1 MEESKTTS
9 ATSLTQK
16 IKDLVKNPQFYG
28 FFISLAAI
36 ALISFF
42 YFYPDVVQGNEL
54 RQYDMQQGAAN
65 GQEVKEFFEQTG
77 ERSMWTNSLFSGMP
91 TFQISPYYESNSLFY
106 WLNTLMGGCLPYP
119 ANLLFMMMAGFL
131 ILMYAFKVRWYFA
144 LIGAVAWGFSTYFII
159 LIGAGHIWKFTT
171 LAFIP
176 PTIAG
181 IVLCYRKRY
190 LAGAA
195 IAALYAMMQIS
206 SNHMQ
211 MTYYFLFVI
220 VGIVLAFLLIAWKQ
234 KQMKQWGVAT
244 GALMLAAM
252 LAVGANI
259 PSLYNTYEYSKETIR
274 GRHSEL
280 TSTTTAG
287 NQTGGLDKDYILQYS
302 YTPAE
307 TFTLLIPNV
316 KGGATVKPEKGKHSP
331 LTLYDLDKAQNMIN
345 SGEIHRED
353 AANLQAFSQYFGAP
367 EGTNGP
373 VYVGAIIVALF
384 LLGCFILRGPLRWI
398 LIALTLLSIFLS
410 WGRYMEWFSTL
421 FIDYVPMYSKFR
433 TVESILV
440 IAEFTMPLMA
450 ILALHKIFT
459 TPDSKKRYQ
468 KAIFISFGIAILLC
482 LAGMIM
488 PSIYG
493 SYLGEGEQEYL
504 AQGLDR
510 QMPSLFAAV
519 ETLRYSMVS
528 SDAMRSFAFLIG
540 GLAAIY
546 IGLNND
552 KRRWLVAALVGLLIV
567 GDVYAVNK
575 RYLDHDSFC
584 TPELT
589 KIEAFPL
596 RNSDRQILA
605 DTAMNYRVY
614 DLQNFWSPSP
624 SYHHKMV
631 GGYHAAKLTRYQDLI
646 ERHLGRLD
654 SEDDINVLNML
665 NTKYLIYDANRA
677 EENPAA
683 LGNAWWVSQISYV
696 DTPNQEMDA
705 LKTLSPIYQAVA
717 DKKFRDTLGE
727 NIPTIAPGDTI
738 FETSYA
744 PNRLTYHAHSAN
756 GGLAVFSEIY
766 FPWGWKATIDGKE
779 APIGRVNYVLRAMR
793 IPAGDHTIEMTFD
806 PQSIKVTTNIARIS
820 IISIYVAL
828 IAATIISIMCYRRKE
843 ENTNEPY

>member
-1 MEESKTTS
+1 MTENKTLS
-9 ATSLTQK
+9 VASLSQK
-16 IKDLVKNPQFYG
+16 VKEIVKNPQFYG
-28 FFISLAAI
+28 FFISLVAI
-36 ALISFF
+36 AIISFL

-65 GQEVKEFFEQTG
+65 GQEVKEFYEATG

-91 TFQISPYYESNSLFY
+91 TFQISPYYESNSLFH
-106 WLNTLMGGCLPYP
+106 WLNKILGGCLPYP

-131 ILMYAFKVRWYFA
+131 VLMYAFKVRWHLA
-144 LIGAVAWGFSTYFII
+144 LVGSIAWGFSTYFII

-176 PTIAG
+176 PTIGG
-181 IVLCYRKRY
+181 IVLCYRGRY

-195 IAALYAMMQIS
+195 IAALFAMMQIS

-220 VGIVLAFLLIAWKQ
+220 IGIVLAFLVIALKQ
-234 KQMKQWGVAT
+234 KQVKQWGIAS
-244 GALMLAAM
+244 GALFIAAI
-252 LAVGANI
+252 LAVGANS

-274 GRHSEL
+274 GRHSDL
-280 TSTTTAG
+280 TSTNTDNNKTS
-287 NQTGGLDKDYILQYS
+287 GLDKDYILQYS
-302 YTPAE
+302 YTPSE

-316 KGGATVKPEKGKHSP
+316 KGGATVKPEAGKHKP
-331 LTLYDLDKAQNMIN
+331 LTLYDLDNAQEMIK
-345 SGEIHRED
+345 SGEILPQD
-353 AANLQAFSQYFGAP
+353 AANLQAFPQYFGAP

-373 VYVGAIIVALF
+373 VYVGAVIVALF
-384 LLGCFILRGPLRWI
+384 LLGCIILRGPLRWI

-410 WGRYMEWFSTL
+410 WGRYMEWFSML

-450 ILALHKIFT
+450 ILALHKLFT
-459 TPDSKKRYQ
+459 TPDAWKRYHV
-468 KAIFISFGIAILLC
+468 AIYVSFGVALFFCLL
-482 LAGMIM
+482 GMIA
-488 PSIYG
+488 PGIYG
-493 SYLGEGEQEYL
+493 SYLGEREQEYL
-504 AQGLDR
+504 VQGLDR
-510 QMPSLFAAV
+510 QMPTLFQAV
-519 ETLRYSMVS
+519 ETLRYSMIK
-528 SDAMRSFAFLIG
+528 SDALSSFSYLIG

-546 IGLNND
+546 FFAKMNTRVLGLTIIS
-552 KRRWLVAALVGLLIV
+552 LVIV
-567 GDVYAVNK
+567 ADIVTVNK

-589 KIEAFPL
+589 KAEAFPL
-596 RNSDRQILA
+596 RNADHKILA
-605 DTAMNYRVY
+605 DTAMNFRVY

-646 ERHLGRLD
+646 ERHLGQLD

-665 NTKYLIYDANRA
+665 NTKYLIYDANRV
-677 EENPAA
+677 ELNPAA
-683 LGNAWWVSQISYV
+683 LGNAWWVSEIAYV

-717 DKKFRDTLGE
+717 DAKFKDILGTE
-727 NIPTIAPGDTI
+727 IAPVTDNDTI

-744 PNRLTYHAHSAN
+744 PNRLTYHARSAN
-756 GGLAVFSEIY
+756 GGIAVFSEVY
-766 FPWGWKATIDGKE
+766 FPWGWKATIDGKD

-793 IPAGDHTIEMTFD
+793 IPAGEHTIEMTFD
-806 PQSIKVTTNIARIS
+806 PQSVKTTTGIACVS
-820 IISIYVAL
+820 IISIYLAL
-828 IAATIISIMCYRRKE
+828 IVAAIISIIGYQRKDE
-843 ENTNEPY
+843 DTNEPY